1 MQLQLT
7 KHLILDHQESN
18 HWQNMYRKMGPLQ
31 LYLKSSADPFFFL
44 CRVFIDWMLVIDS
57 ILSICLYIVFIAES
71 MQGVIYNL
79 NGLGWDTRIYILL
92 LLIPI
97 VVIMQVREL
106 KQLVPFTAVANM
118 LIIASVGV
126 SLYFI
131 FSEPISLADRN
142 MWPQWTTFPSFV
154 R

>member
-31 LYLKSSADPFFFL
+31 LYLKSSANLFFL

>member
-1 MQLQLT
+1 
-7 KHLILDHQESN
+7 
-18 HWQNMYRKMGPLQ
+18 
-31 LYLKSSADPFFFL
+31 
-44 CRVFIDWMLVIDS
+44 MLVIDS

-71 MQGVIYNL
+71 MQGVIYNQQ
-79 NGLGWDTRIYILL
+79 GLDWDTRMYILIL
-92 LLIPI
+92 MIPI
-97 VVIMQVREL
+97 VIIMQVREL

-131 FSEPISLADRN
+131 FREPISLADRN
-142 MWPQWTTFPSFV
+142 LWPQWTTFPSFV